1 MKSAAARIH
10 TIYSDEDNN
19 AERER
24 KREREREREHRVCS
38 KSCFLPPA
46 GKGEFAD

>member
-24 KREREREREHRVCS
+24 ERERES
-38 KSCFLPPA
+38 P
-46 GKGEFAD
+46 EFAARVAFYRQLAKGSLLTD